1 MKHVFLLFA
10 VLLVTTSAF
19 GAQGFVWANNPTS
32 PSYAPDPNY
41 AYNSAG
47 GAITA
52 TRTSIGDYAVTF
64 AGLGAAGAG
73 KKSNVQVTAYN
84 NRTTCTVVNWS
95 GSPALTV
102 RVRCFYIPD
111 GSMKDSQYTLLVTF
125 SP

>member
-1 MKHVFLLFA
+1 MKRVFMLFA
-10 VLLVTTSAF
+10 VLLVTTSVF
-19 GAQGFVWANNPTS
+19 GAQGFVWANDMTS
-32 PSYAPDPNY
+32 ASYAPDPNY
-41 AYNSAG
+41 AYNSTG
-47 GAITA
+47 GAIKA
-52 TRTSIGDYAVTF
+52 TRTGVGDYAVTF

-84 NRTTCTVVNWS
+84 ARTTCNVVNWS

-102 RVRCFYIPD
+102 KVRCFYIPD